1 MCIGWGP
8 ALNNSQFSWFC
19 KQITAS
25 VSWDLITDERAHGRR
40 SKSKQRKLKFSW
52 NELRYFFKSGIGPMK
67 FYNLIT
73 QVIVKTHPHLK
84 SKRNET
90 RQFAGEANWIIVWE
104 DSNSTW
110 RSEGKKSILIS
121 LFFRLYCERLS
132 CLSVCFPSSAFHGPI
147 YIFFSSWFCLF

>member
-1 MCIGWGP
+1 
-8 ALNNSQFSWFC
+8 
-19 KQITAS
+19 
-25 VSWDLITDERAHGRR
+25 
-40 SKSKQRKLKFSW
+40 
-52 NELRYFFKSGIGPMK
+52 MK

-73 QVIVKTHPHLK
+73 QVIVKTHPHLE

-90 RQFAGEANWIIVWE
+90 RQFAAEANWIIVWE

-132 CLSVCFPSSAFHGPI
+132 CLSVCFPSSAFHGPV
-147 YIFFSSWFCLF
+147 YIFFSTWFCFFYSILMSRFVYFSNFISLLPREQQDLNLKSSLFWISVCPYFMGPC